1 MAKLRKNSVAASEKA
16 VAEST
21 VKSQEVKEGNKKAEQ
36 KETVCTVYIQAA
48 GMEYKAYDIKESC
61 RKDYTAKT
69 GKEAATL
76 DVYINIDEKKAFYV
90 ADGEGGDEF
99 SVEL

>member
-21 VKSQEVKEGNKKAEQ
+21 VKSQEVKEENKKAEQ

-69 GKEAATL
+69 GKEAAAL